1 MNCIVIVLYCSG
13 ITFLEVII
21 RRGICATIWCL
32 KQTKIDKRLT
42 KNASLE
48 RVSYDRERYTDYLR
62 VGSRI
67 DKNCNLC
74 FFFYHL

>member
-13 ITFLEVII
+13 ITFLEFIVIK
-21 RRGICATIWCL
+21 GICATIWCL
-32 KQTKIDKRLT
+32 KQTKIGKMRA

-48 RVSYDRERYTDYLR
+48 RVSYDRESYTDYSR

-67 DKNCNLC
+67 DKK
-74 FFFYHL
+74 